1 MVARAPETVAKNG
14 KAPNWFPANLEEEA
28 INLKLQK
35 LFEHWHKAQP
45 ARAGV
50 HVSSLIASDKA
61 FCMRQ
66 IILMQFFPH
75 QDIPIYGRVLQIF
88 LQGWVIHQ
96 KWQTLFQ
103 TVGALCDIDT
113 TSVEVSRLRR
123 GITFTPDIVCTIGK
137 HTYIVE
143 IKSMGAQYYDA
154 MRSVHADA
162 RIQAQMYM
170 WLTGIERAIV
180 LVENKDNQAFKFWVI
195 RADPSSIQKY
205 ITRAKRARTLIRL
218 FREDFVS
225 LPNRHA
231 LCPSPEAAKAL
242 RCPSRGVCF
251 LGHLERAREARRL
264 AGGQIKA
271 RRNRPALTT
280 DAV

>member
-1 MVARAPETVAKNG
+1 MVAKLPVKAATNS

-28 INLKLQK
+28 INLKLLK
-35 LFEHWHKAQP
+35 LFDQWHAAQP
-45 ARAGV
+45 ARTGV
-50 HVSSLIASDKA
+50 HVSSLIASDSA

-75 QDIPIYGRVLQIF
+75 QDIPVYGRTLQIF

-96 KWQTLFQ
+96 KWQNLFR
-103 TVGALCDIDT
+103 TVGKLCDIDT
-113 TSVEVSRLRR
+113 THVEVSRLKR
-123 GITFTPDIVCTIGK
+123 GITFTPDIVCKIGK

-170 WLTGIERAIV
+170 WLTGIDRAIV

-205 ITRAKRARTLIRL
+205 INRAKRARTLIRL
-218 FREDFVS
+218 FREDFAT
-225 LPNRHA
+225 LPNRHR
-231 LCPSPEAAKAL
+231 LCPALAASKAS
-242 RCPSRGVCF
+242 RCPVGAVCF
-251 LGHLERAREARRL
+251 QGRLERQKEARRL
-264 AGGQIKA
+264 QRVKVVAGG
-271 RRNRPALTT
+271 
-280 DAV
+280 